1 MTQSGCGDTYY
12 YHADWFFNCF
22 TILTRL
28 HPAKKTTF
36 KKTCSSFVY
45 ASGTDKAMWIA
56 YGSISDESLRS
67 IKNCGTA
74 FQPWAKARDGPATC
88 HGDVSLRRQKDL
100 DQIPCGQLVQVL
112 VLRRKQRT
120 CGHLVAM
127 GQNLWNTMKYQM
139 YPIRVG
145 RWTLLHTFTSY
156 FNAKSTRVLREK
168 RHLAI
173 APVDD
178 PRIWE
183 LLFTLPILSH
193 LKDLFTS
200 WASCWRPGD
209 MGMDQVIEYPE
220 YPNNMMFI
228 QFYTY
233 TAYTVIYCICTLEA
247 TIFSASILVVP

>member
-1 MTQSGCGDTYY
+1 M
-12 YHADWFFNCF
+12 
-22 TILTRL
+22 
-28 HPAKKTTF
+28 
-36 KKTCSSFVY
+36 
-45 ASGTDKAMWIA
+45 KA
-56 YGSISDESLRS
+56 YESLRS

-139 YPIRVG
+139 YPDVSRCIQMYPIRVG

-156 FNAKSTRVLREK
+156 FNTKSTRVLTEK
-168 RHLAI
+168 RHIAI
-173 APVDD
+173 APAGG
-178 PRIWE
+178 W
-183 LLFTLPILSH
+183 S
-193 LKDLFTS
+193 KDLGAPVHTANPVPPQRS
-200 WASCWRPGD
+200 LHLSMGCWNRHGD
-209 MGMDQVIEYPE
+209 MGMDQVIENPE

-228 QFYTY
+228 QFIHIQYIQ
-233 TAYTVIYCICTLEA
+233 YTV
-247 TIFSASILVVP
+247 